1 MEQRF
6 VDLYD
11 EYIHAFIDRRSFLER
26 LTVMA
31 GGASA
36 AAAILPLIENDM
48 AQAITILETDPRI
61 ECGVVPIPGGPANL
75 TGYQVT
81 PTYIGKKK
89 PAKMP
94 ALVLVG
100 ENRSTNPNIKDICRR
115 WGTEGFLVL
124 GVDYLSPVGGAPV
137 DQELAGQMTFKIPR
151 QDIIDWYQVASNH
164 LKSRPDVGKIGI
176 IGWCW
181 GGDIVNAM
189 MVEDRNLACG
199 VFWYGNHPD
208 LTKVHQITGPL
219 LGHYAGKDEP
229 ILLKMPAFEEAL
241 TKAGKQHT
249 FYIYPGTH
257 HGFFN
262 DTNST
267 RWDPVAGQLAWDR
280 SLAFLKKYLDYPT

>member
-1 MEQRF
+1 VDQRF
-6 VDLYD
+6 IDLYD
-11 EYIHAFIDRRSFLER
+11 EYIHAFIDRRSFIER
-26 LTVMA
+26 LTVLT
-31 GGASA
+31 GSSA
-36 AAAILPLIENDM
+36 AAAGVLPLIENDM
-48 AQAITILETDPRI
+48 AKAITILETDPRI
-61 ECGVVPIPGGPANL
+61 HCAMVPIPGGPDNFK
-75 TGYQVT
+75 GYEVT
-81 PTYIGKKK
+81 PTYLGRTK

-137 DQELAGQMTFKIPR
+137 DQELAGQMTGRIKPTT
-151 QDIIDWYQVASNH
+151 IIEWYKVASTY
-164 LKSRPDVGKIGI
+164 LKNRSDVGKVGI

-181 GGDIVNAM
+181 GGDVVNNM
-189 MVEDRNLACG
+189 MVEDRNLAAG
-199 VFWYGNHPD
+199 VYWYGNHPD
-208 LTKVHQITGPL
+208 LKKVGQITAPL

-229 ILLKMPAFEEAL
+229 ILLKMPAYEKAL
-241 TKAGKQHT
+241 TEAGKQHT
-249 FYIYPGTH
+249 FYVYPGTH

-280 SLAFLKKYLDYPT
+280 SLAFLKKYLEYPT

>member
-1 MEQRF
+1 MDQRF

-31 GGASA
+31 GGSA
-36 AAAILPLIENDM
+36 AAAGVLPLIENDM
-48 AQAITILETDPRI
+48 SKAITVLETDPRI
-61 ECGVVPIPGGPANL
+61 LCATVPIPGQAGL

-81 PTYIGKKK
+81 PTYVGKQK

-94 ALVLVG
+94 AIVLVG

-124 GVDYLSPVGGAPV
+124 GVDYLSPVGGNPV
-137 DQELAGQMTFKIPR
+137 DQELAGTMTFKVPQASI
-151 QDIIDWYQVASNH
+151 VAWFKLASAH
-164 LKSRPDVGKIGI
+164 LKSRPDVGKVGI
-176 IGWCW
+176 LGFCW
-181 GGDIVNAM
+181 GGDVVNTMLVA
-189 MVEDRNLACG
+189 DRNLDAAVG
-199 VFWYGNHPD
+199 YYGNHPD
-208 LTKVHQITGPL
+208 LKRVNEITAPL
-219 LGHYAGKDEP
+219 LMHYAGKDEP
-229 ILLKMPAFEEAL
+229 ILLKMPNYDKAL
-241 TKAGKQHT
+241 TDAGKQHT

-280 SLAFLKKYLDYPT
+280 SLAFFKKYLDYPV

>member
-1 MEQRF
+1 MDQRF
-6 VDLYD
+6 IDLYD

-31 GGASA
+31 GSSA
-36 AAAILPLIENDM
+36 AAAGVLPLIENDM
-48 AQAITILETDPRI
+48 SKAITVLETDPRI
-61 ECGVVPIPGGPANL
+61 TTDTVHIPGGPASL

-81 PTYIGKKK
+81 PTYVGRTR

-94 ALVLVG
+94 AMVLVG

-124 GVDYLSPVGGAPV
+124 GVDYLSPVGGNPV
-137 DQELAGQMTFKIPR
+137 DQELAGTMTFRVPQPDLNTWFKL
-151 QDIIDWYQVASNH
+151 ASTY
-164 LKSRPDVGKIGI
+164 LKNRPDVGKVGI
-176 IGWCW
+176 LGFCW
-181 GGDIVNAM
+181 GGDQVNHM
-189 MVEDRNLACG
+189 LVEDRNLSA
-199 VFWYGNHPD
+199 VVSYYGNHPD
-208 LTKVHQITGPL
+208 LKKIPQITAPY

-229 ILLKMPAFEEAL
+229 ILLKVPEYDKAL
-241 TKAGKQHT
+241 TEAGKQHT
-249 FYIYPGTH
+249 MYIYPGTH

-280 SLAFLKKYLDYPT
+280 SLAFLKKYLDYPV

>member
-1 MEQRF
+1 VDQRF
-6 VDLYD
+6 IDLYD
-11 EYIHAFIDRRSFLER
+11 EYIHSFIDRRSFLER

-31 GGASA
+31 GGSA
-36 AAAILPLIENDM
+36 AAAGVLPLIENDM
-48 AQAITILETDPRI
+48 SKAITVLETDPRI
-61 ECGVVPIPGGPANL
+61 SCAMTPIPGGPASL
-75 TGYQVT
+75 VGYQVT
-81 PTYIGKKK
+81 PTYVGRTK

-94 ALVLVG
+94 AIVLVG

-137 DQELAGQMTFKIPR
+137 DQELAGQMTGRIKAA
-151 QDIIDWYQVASNH
+151 DIITWFSLASAH
-164 LKSRPDVGKIGI
+164 LKSRPDVGKVGI

-181 GGDIVNAM
+181 GGDVVNNMLVA
-189 MVEDRNLACG
+189 DRNLDAG
-199 VFWYGNHPD
+199 VSWYGNHPD
-208 LTKVHQITGPL
+208 LTKVSQITAPL

-229 ILLKMPAFEEAL
+229 ILLKMPNYEKAL
-241 TKAGKQHT
+241 TEAGKQHT

-280 SLAFLKKYLDYPT
+280 SLAFFKKYLDYPV

>member
-1 MEQRF
+1 MDQRF

-31 GGASA
+31 GGSA
-36 AAAILPLIENDM
+36 AAAGILPLIENDM
-48 AQAITILETDPRI
+48 SKAITVLETDPRI
-61 ECGVVPIPGGPANL
+61 LCATVRIPGQEGL

-81 PTYIGKKK
+81 PTYIGRQK

-94 ALVLVG
+94 AIVLVG

-137 DQELAGQMTFKIPR
+137 DQELAGQMTGRVKAA
-151 QDIIDWYQVASNH
+151 DIIAWFSLASKH
-164 LKSRPDVGKIGI
+164 LKSRPDVGKVGI
-176 IGWCW
+176 LSFCW
-181 GGDIVNAM
+181 GGDQVNNLLVA
-189 MVEDRNLACG
+189 DRNLDAAVG
-199 VFWYGNHPD
+199 YYGNHPD
-208 LTKVHQITGPL
+208 LTKVNQITAPL

-229 ILLKMPAFEEAL
+229 ILLKMPNYDKAL
-241 TKAGKQHT
+241 TEAGKQHT

-280 SLAFLKKYLDYPT
+280 SLAFLRKYLVEA